1 MTRHAA
7 TLPHRASW
15 GQDNGHHDFNSVSAI
30 HPSAR
35 MALGLLRPLHLCPSG
50 NPARDRKR
58 RLHRICGVSPR
69 LPPHCRCS
77 GDRQPDLAVD
87 GSDNCRHT
95 TTLVAG
101 KETSQ
106 THTGSDWDPTD
117 GPTAPSRGN
126 AGRSLIAVKKILTT
140 RGTKHIESATRSRL
154 TFRFSDG
161 VLADTNVFRLVRSGQ
176 IVPIGQAGSPS
187 PPVWPHFGPIYR
199 TPTCPDVRRIVI
211 AYCDCAGLS
220 VPARAR
226 GPTAQ

>member
-7 TLPHRASW
+7 TLPHRASC

-35 MALGLLRPLHLCPSG
+35 MALGLLRPLRLCPSG
-50 NPARDRKR
+50 NPARDRQR
-58 RLHRICGVSPR
+58 RLHRICAVSPR

-77 GDRQPDLAVD
+77 GDRQPDLGVD
-87 GSDNCRHT
+87 GSDNCRHP

-126 AGRSLIAVKKILTT
+126 AGRSLIAVKKLLTRRVGKALRHTVVTLGHT
-140 RGTKHIESATRSRL
+140 RPPLQTRSH
-154 TFRFSDG
+154 G
-161 VLADTNVFRLVRSGQ
+161 VSASTTIASFLVDDYRVISGRSVFR
-176 IVPIGQAGSPS
+176 
-187 PPVWPHFGPIYR
+187 
-199 TPTCPDVRRIVI
+199 
-211 AYCDCAGLS
+211 
-220 VPARAR
+220 
-226 GPTAQ
+226 